1 MTIKEG
7 YEIACNRM
15 AETDK
20 KIKELEG
27 QRKAY
32 SEMRECFLCLLSE
45 EEKARSEHESFIQI
59 EDDNLK
65 NLLFVLEGVWNCPA
79 ELLDREEMLNKIME
93 SYREFRKGV
102 TDGQ

>member
-7 YEIACNRM
+7 YEIACGRI
-15 AETDK
+15 AEIDK
-20 KIKELEG
+20 KSKELEG

-45 EEKARSEHESFIQI
+45 EEKARSEHERFIQI
-59 EDDNLK
+59 EDDKLK
-65 NLLFVLEGVWNCPA
+65 NLLSVLEGVWKCPA
-79 ELLDREEMLNKIME
+79 ELLDRNEMLDKIME
-93 SYREFRKGV
+93 SYRELRKGV